1 MNEYQEFCE
10 LLLSAGIFENTTYLN
25 VGLDEA
31 LTDESYLLKGERI
44 FSLAR
49 EKRHKEQRKS
59 QNLTVRLCDLK
70 FPLLSCDDLDAH
82 KQLNNSIKKF
92 IRQEFKKIDQA
103 EKYSS
108 IEDISFFYLFLH
120 LMPTDN
126 LSVNT
131 LCTETEIARAVTG
144 SNNILCISFSG
155 SDFYIP
161 CTPQKRFQNTEYYF
175 RSNPMVTASII
186 HCEQI
191 FLYFFLIH
199 WCNDLIMKSRREE
212 ECSLIL
218 KQMLIKNTS
227 SLQVCNWSTEKMPDW
242 FEQYLID
249 SGLEKRNDIYS
260 PAKVPSETLRKFND
274 SKDIAKYLTIV
285 EHIYTYKQFEFS
297 TIVFDQKYPLTD
309 MLYPLDAVILDT
321 LKYYVSAIQNERLEQ
336 HYRKQA
342 EGEVARAY
350 TTKRNIPQHILT
362 EMKTSVFNK
371 YFDFVEFDAD
381 IDKNSVNDIAEEFEK
396 LNHRYFNDF
405 KCKYT
410 TFRIRKLGRH
420 KAYGLYYIYLKT
432 LVVDLRHPDSF
443 VHEYFH
449 AIDDNLGN
457 LSQKFAFY
465 KIVDRYSYLL
475 SKTIKESE
483 KNGKQILSK
492 SGKYSLNYYLQRCEI
507 FARCGEIYLFRLLH
521 VESSLLKHPDTQSF
535 AYPNDDELNTLI
547 YDYYS
552 FVIKNLGNDCKEG
565 GILS

>member
-1 MNEYQEFCE
+1 MNEYQKFCE

-405 KCKYT
+405 KCKDT

>member
-10 LLLSAGIFENTTYLN
+10 LLFIAGIFEKVPYLN
-25 VGLDEA
+25 ANLDEA

-49 EKRHKEQRKS
+49 EKKRKEQLKS

-70 FPLLSCDDLDAH
+70 FPSLNHNEVEAH
-82 KQLNNSIKKF
+82 KQLSNSIKKF
-92 IRQEFKKIDQA
+92 IRQEFKRINRN

-108 IEDISFFYLFLH
+108 IEDISFFYLFSN
-120 LMPTDN
+120 LMPTEN
-126 LSVNT
+126 LSINK
-131 LCTETEIARAVTG
+131 LCTQTEIARVVTG
-144 SNNILCISFSG
+144 SQNILCFHFSE

-161 CTPQKRFQNTEYYF
+161 CIPQKRFRNTEYYF
-175 RSNPMVTASII
+175 RSNPSITASII
-186 HCEQI
+186 HSDQI
-191 FLYFFLIH
+191 FLYLFLIH
-199 WCNDLIMKSRREE
+199 WCNYLILRSRRED
-212 ECSLIL
+212 ECNLVL
-218 KQMLIKNTS
+218 KQLLIKNTS
-227 SLQVCNWSTEKMPDW
+227 ALQMYNWSTEEMPDW

-260 PAKVPSETLRKFND
+260 PKELLSKTLRSFNH
-274 SKDIAKYLTIV
+274 SEDIMKYLNIV
-285 EHIYTYKQFEFS
+285 EHIYTCKEFDFS
-297 TIVFDQKYPLTD
+297 TIVFKQSYPLVS
-309 MLYPLDAVILDT
+309 MIYPLDAFILDT

-336 HYRKQA
+336 HYRKQV
-342 EGEVARAY
+342 EGNVARAY

-362 EMKTSVFNK
+362 EMKTSVFND

-381 IDKNSVNDIAEEFEK
+381 IEKNSVKDIADEFVK

-405 KCKYT
+405 KCKDT

-420 KAYGLYYIYLKT
+420 KAYGLYYMYLKT

-449 AIDDNLGN
+449 AIDDILDG
-457 LSQKFAFY
+457 LSQKFAFC
-465 KIVDRYSYLL
+465 KIADRYTYLL
-475 SKTIKESE
+475 LKTIKESE
-483 KNGKQILSK
+483 KDGTKILSK
-492 SGKYSLNYYLQRCEI
+492 SGKYSLQYYLQRCEI

-535 AYPNDDELNTLI
+535 AYPDNDELNALI

-552 FVIKNLGNDCKEG
+552 LVTKNLGNDKKKEE
-565 GILS
+565 

>member
-25 VGLDEA
+25 VGLDEV

-49 EKRHKEQRKS
+49 EKRRKEQRKS

-70 FPLLSCDDLDAH
+70 FPLLSCNDLDAH

-92 IRQEFKKIDQA
+92 IRQKFKKIDQS

-108 IEDISFFYLFLH
+108 IEDISFFYLFSH

-144 SNNILCISFSG
+144 SKNILCISFSG

-175 RSNPMVTASII
+175 RSNPTVTASII

-336 HYRKQA
+336 HYRKQV

-405 KCKYT
+405 KCKDT

>member
-92 IRQEFKKIDQA
+92 IKQEFKKIDQA

-108 IEDISFFYLFLH
+108 IEDISFFYLFSH

-144 SNNILCISFSG
+144 SKNILCISFSG

-199 WCNDLIMKSRREE
+199 WCNDLIMKSRSEE

-297 TIVFDQKYPLTD
+297 TVVFDQKYPLTD
-309 MLYPLDAVILDT
+309 MLYPLDTVILDT

-336 HYRKQA
+336 HYRKQV

-362 EMKTSVFNK
+362 KMKTSVFNK

-405 KCKYT
+405 KCKDT

>member
-108 IEDISFFYLFLH
+108 IEDISFFYLFSH

-144 SNNILCISFSG
+144 SNNILCISFSE

-175 RSNPMVTASII
+175 RSNPTVTASII

-212 ECSLIL
+212 ECHLIL

-405 KCKYT
+405 KCKDT

-483 KNGKQILSK
+483 KNGKQILSN

>member
-405 KCKYT
+405 KCKDT

>member
-44 FSLAR
+44 FSLAQ

-108 IEDISFFYLFLH
+108 IEDISFFYLFSH

-405 KCKYT
+405 KCKDT

>member
-59 QNLTVRLCDLK
+59 HNLTVRLCDLK
-70 FPLLSCDDLDAH
+70 FPLLSCNDLDAH

-108 IEDISFFYLFLH
+108 IEDISFFYLFSH

-144 SNNILCISFSG
+144 SKNILCISFSG

-175 RSNPMVTASII
+175 RSNPTVTASII

-191 FLYFFLIH
+191 FLYSFLIH

-260 PAKVPSETLRKFND
+260 PAKVPSETLRQFND

-336 HYRKQA
+336 HYRKQV

-405 KCKYT
+405 KCKDT

>member
-108 IEDISFFYLFLH
+108 IEDISFFYLFSH

-321 LKYYVSAIQNERLEQ
+321 LKYYVSTIQNERLEQ

-342 EGEVARAY
+342 EGDVARAY

-405 KCKYT
+405 KCKDT